1 MSGDTERTPLV
12 HTTSLSSTR
21 GALDV
26 ESVAPAAPSV
36 EYIDDVDD
44 LTPFASHKRWPRKR
58 GVSALVF
65 ALLALVLVGVVLFA
79 MEPSSAS
86 ASASAAATPA
96 SPNAE
101 TLRETAAAEASGIA
115 TSTTS
120 ARVEATA
127 TAVVDEDAPPG
138 DDAET
143 STATATA
150 ETETE
155 TEAVASPPP
164 PHHATTLSW
173 DDVVAVEDEE
183 APATRADSDV
193 DGAVTS
199 ETVTTSDASGADA
212 SDSDAVSATVS
223 TSTVNEAKPEPE
235 PEAVRVSLA
244 TRHSFSNAEFA
255 IGVVEACATH
265 TTALACTG
273 QKDVYGC
280 AWLDGACRVG
290 CDVFESKIGCVTQGD
305 LCSYDVDG
313 GGCSYTPSDC
323 DSFNAAVACTTAGS
337 SKCGW
342 LKDKCF
348 DRNTVMRGCVLRD
361 KATCE
366 VTNPDDHEEIPCMW
380 HTPRTLSINGVVEY
394 IGDEE
399 NFENTNRTGIC
410 VTELPCAQHTNPDAC
425 ATQAP
430 MCVYDYAS
438 SACVHTKTIQDSYR
452 VCSTASDALNTCPDA
467 NNGAK
472 LFCNFNFEHSGYC
485 QRCTTMTTVDACLEL
500 VVEAGQQRCISKCFT
515 ANETDRSAM

>member
-86 ASASAAATPA
+86 ATASAAATPA

-155 TEAVASPPP
+155 AVASPPP

-183 APATRADSDV
+183 APSTRADSDV

>member
-36 EYIDDVDD
+36 EYVDDVDD

-79 MEPSSAS
+79 MEPSSAR

-96 SPNAE
+96 SPSAE

-115 TSTTS
+115 TSTTF

-127 TAVVDEDAPPG
+127 TAVDDEDAPPR

-143 STATATA
+143 STSTA
-150 ETETE
+150 ETE

-164 PHHATTLSW
+164 PRHATTLSW

-193 DGAVTS
+193 DGAATS
-199 ETVTTSDASGADA
+199 ETATTSDGSGADA
-212 SDSDAVSATVS
+212 SDSDAASTTAS
-223 TSTVNEAKPEPE
+223 TSTVNEAEPE

-342 LKDKCF
+342 LKDRCF

-485 QRCTTMTTVDACLEL
+485 QRCSTMTTVDACLEL
-500 VVEAGQQRCISKCFT
+500 VVEAGQQRCVSKCFT
-515 ANETDRSAM
+515 ANETDSSAM

>member
-155 TEAVASPPP
+155 AVASPPP

-183 APATRADSDV
+183 APSTRADSDV

>member
-86 ASASAAATPA
+86 ATASAAATPA

-150 ETETE
+150 ETE

>member
-36 EYIDDVDD
+36 EYVDDVDD

-79 MEPSSAS
+79 MEPSSAR

-96 SPNAE
+96 SPSAE

-115 TSTTS
+115 TSTTF

-127 TAVVDEDAPPG
+127 TAVDDEDAPPR

-143 STATATA
+143 STSTA
-150 ETETE
+150 ETE

-164 PHHATTLSW
+164 PRHATTLSW

-193 DGAVTS
+193 DGAATS
-199 ETVTTSDASGADA
+199 ETATTSDGSGADA
-212 SDSDAVSATVS
+212 SDSDAASTTAS
-223 TSTVNEAKPEPE
+223 TSTVNEAEPE

-342 LKDKCF
+342 LKDRCF

-361 KATCE
+361 EATCE
-366 VTNPDDHEEIPCMW
+366 TTNPDDHEEIPCMW

-485 QRCTTMTTVDACLEL
+485 QRCSTMTTVDACLEL
-500 VVEAGQQRCISKCFT
+500 VVEAGQQRCVSKCFT
-515 ANETDRSAM
+515 ANETDSSAM

>member
-150 ETETE
+150 ETE

>member
-1 MSGDTERTPLV
+1 
-12 HTTSLSSTR
+12 
-21 GALDV
+21 
-26 ESVAPAAPSV
+26 
-36 EYIDDVDD
+36 
-44 LTPFASHKRWPRKR
+44 
-58 GVSALVF
+58 
-65 ALLALVLVGVVLFA
+65 
-79 MEPSSAS
+79 
-86 ASASAAATPA
+86 
-96 SPNAE
+96 
-101 TLRETAAAEASGIA
+101 
-115 TSTTS
+115 
-120 ARVEATA
+120 
-127 TAVVDEDAPPG
+127 
-138 DDAET
+138 
-143 STATATA
+143 
-150 ETETE
+150 
-155 TEAVASPPP
+155 
-164 PHHATTLSW
+164 
-173 DDVVAVEDEE
+173 
-183 APATRADSDV
+183 
-193 DGAVTS
+193 
-199 ETVTTSDASGADA
+199 
-212 SDSDAVSATVS
+212 
-223 TSTVNEAKPEPE
+223 
-235 PEAVRVSLA
+235 
-244 TRHSFSNAEFA
+244 
-255 IGVVEACATH
+255 
-265 TTALACTG
+265 
-273 QKDVYGC
+273 
-280 AWLDGACRVG
+280 
-290 CDVFESKIGCVTQGD
+290 VTQGD